1 MAGDRLPTDFIISAH
16 IRTAAQ
22 QGVPIVIR
30 QRGDN
35 NVGTI
40 LLKINLLNGTS
51 RVLSQVRF
59 NDQMMWSPVS
69 KTDPMKEADAENYLA
84 RQAKID
90 PDCWMVEIEDKQGR
104 IWFEGKIAN
113 F

>member
-1 MAGDRLPTDFIISAH
+1 MNDDRLPTDFIIAAH
-16 IRTAAQ
+16 IRTVAQ

-59 NDQMMWSPVS
+59 DNQIMWSPVS
-69 KTDPMKEADAENYLA
+69 KTDPMNEDDAEIYLA
-84 RQAKID
+84 RQAQID
-90 PDCWMVEIEDKQGR
+90 PDCWVVEIEDKQGR
-104 IWFEGKIAN
+104 VWFDGKVTS